1 MNYLRNAALQQ
12 AKTPFV
18 FLSDIDFLPMYG
30 LYEYLKKAASMMDIS
45 TEKKVGM
52 RETKATKSVTMV
64 SDTFVS
70 VCFVWRLWCLHLR
83 PSAIDWS
90 FLSLCSSHAGFRP
103 SAIGS

>member
-12 AKTPFV
+12 VKTPFV

-52 RETKATKSVTMV
+52 HEAKATKPVTV
-64 SDTFVS
+64 VNDTFLGV
-70 VCFVWRLWCLHLR
+70 V
-83 PSAIDWS
+83 
-90 FLSLCSSHAGFRP
+90 FLSGVCGTC
-103 SAIGS
+103 I